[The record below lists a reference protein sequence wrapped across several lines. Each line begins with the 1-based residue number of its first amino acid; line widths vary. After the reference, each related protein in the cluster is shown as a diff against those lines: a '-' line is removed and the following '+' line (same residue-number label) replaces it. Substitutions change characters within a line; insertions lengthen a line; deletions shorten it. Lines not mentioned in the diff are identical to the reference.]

1 MTWFAV
7 ANMEDIPLYSGACAL
22 VNDQEIAIFRIQ
34 KEKFF
39 AIANY
44 DPFSQAPVL
53 SRGIVGDLQGEVVV
67 ASPIY
72 KQHFSLTTGK
82 CLENKEISVK
92 TWPVKIEN
100 NQVCI
105 LMD

>member
-1 MTWFAV
+1 MNWQIV
-7 ANMEDIPLYSGACAL
+7 ASVSDIPLHSGACVL
-22 VNDQEIAIFRIQ
+22 LQQHEIAIFRLSDQ
-34 KEKFF
+34 DFF
-39 AIANY
+39 ALDNF

-53 SRGIVGDLQGEVVV
+53 SRGIVGDLQGEIVV

-82 CLENKEISVK
+82 CLENKDVFVK
-92 TWPVKIEN
+92 TWPVKIED

-105 LMD
+105 AID